1 MPIEEAEK
9 IAQSQFAWAILF
21 IMLFLF
27 MIRYLIRT
35 SDKRE
40 KKIMDLHEQSK
51 ADSNRREERLMN
63 QVEKTTEKL
72 SAITHEI
79 GGITHEIG
87 GIQKEMVRMNDRMDE
102 IEGAN

>member
-1 MPIEEAEK
+1 MTIVEAEK

-27 MIRYLIRT
+27 VIRYLIRT

-40 KKIMDLHEQSK
+40 KKIMDLYEQSK
-51 ADSNRREERLMN
+51 VNSNKREDRLMN
-63 QVEKTTEKL
+63 HLERTTEKL
-72 SAITHEI
+72 SA
-79 GGITHEIG
+79 ITHEIG

>member
-1 MPIEEAEK
+1 MTIVEAEK

-27 MIRYLIRT
+27 VIRYLIRT

-40 KKIMDLHEQSK
+40 KKIMDLYEQSK
-51 ADSNRREERLMN
+51 INSNKREDRLMN
-63 QVEKTTEKL
+63 HLERTTEKL
-72 SAITHEI
+72 SA
-79 GGITHEIG
+79 ITHEIG